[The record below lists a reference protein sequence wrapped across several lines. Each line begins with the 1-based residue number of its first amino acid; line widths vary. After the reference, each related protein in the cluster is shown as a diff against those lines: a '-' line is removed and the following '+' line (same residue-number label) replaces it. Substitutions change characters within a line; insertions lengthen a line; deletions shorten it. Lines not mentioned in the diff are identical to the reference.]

1 MASKISGLLPKT
13 IARVEPATKEYRT
26 VRDANRKQQGLLDC
40 LQEDVVDIKV
50 IKDTDRKFVRT
61 MASALQRR

>member
-1 MASKISGLLPKT
+1 MAPKICGLLPKT
-13 IARVEPATKEYRT
+13 IARVEPATKKYRT

-50 IKDTDRKFVRT
+50 IKDTDRKFDRA

>member
-1 MASKISGLLPKT
+1 MWP
-13 IARVEPATKEYRT
+13 IAEDHSQGGACHQEIQDGEGR
-26 VRDANRKQQGLLDC
+26 QQGLLDC

-50 IKDTDRKFVRT
+50 IKDTDRKFDRA